1 MTDGETGKIL
11 EVPYPFVIEEYDEID
26 EDGHC
31 SRGLSWRPGTK
42 FVIQGIDEIFGET
55 TRGIAEGMGHM
66 LITPIKRVELPG
78 HYHTR
83 IFYIRQWRD
92 PDGRIFGKTKLR
104 VTTQQ
109 GFKRLLGGFR
119 YSYALE
125 VGK

>member
-1 MTDGETGKIL
+1 MTEAEPSKIH
-11 EVPYPFVIEEYDEID
+11 EVHYPFVIDEYDAID
-26 EDGHC
+26 DEGHS

-42 FVIQGIDEIFGET
+42 YISGYCEVFGET
-55 TRGIAEGMGHM
+55 ARNVAEGMGHM
-66 LITPIKRVELPG
+66 LITPIKRVEFPG
-78 HYHTR
+78 NYHTR

-92 PDGRIFGKTKLR
+92 PDGKVFGKTKLR

-125 VGK
+125 VGS